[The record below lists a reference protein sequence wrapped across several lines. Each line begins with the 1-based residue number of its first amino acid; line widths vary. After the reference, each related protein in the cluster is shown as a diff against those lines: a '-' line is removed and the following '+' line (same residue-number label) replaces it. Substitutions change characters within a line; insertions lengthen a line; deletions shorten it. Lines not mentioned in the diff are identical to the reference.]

1 MNVFRLT
8 FTVLLFLSVSSYASE
23 SGVKTIET
31 GDGDVEY
38 WVLEK

>member
-1 MNVFRLT
+1 MNLLRLT
-8 FTVLLFLSVSSYASE
+8 FTVLLFLSFNSFAEDSNI
-23 SGVKTIET
+23 KTIDT